1 MIDTSCVI
9 PFVSRKDLTAS
20 VNAQR
25 FISHMRGCFVGSA
38 EAWEAVRW
46 PGIGFSKLG
55 CKSVHIPREMVMDV
69 DFMDFAKAYLMHRRM
84 VDSRAHIAQHGIM
97 FRCLE
102 TALVKAHAS
111 GCIHLCTVADLDEAA
126 LTARQHYSRDTAYAT
141 GLYLTQMAEYLS
153 SHFLCGQNLKDWVSP
168 MPRPLDMN
176 STTGKEAEEAR
187 SHKLPGEAELDA
199 ISEIFANAP
208 TDSKDIFTTS
218 MLALLM
224 CAPSRANEIMAL
236 RADAEV
242 DEVDRDGQLRYGWR
256 FYSSK
261 DFAGDIKWIPST
273 MVALAREAFGRMLK
287 LSSPARALAAWIE
300 EHPNEFYRH
309 DLCPDVPK
317 DHPLSLFEVA
327 AAFGQKT
334 EDPIKAADFVGMRGL
349 RVAHG
354 AYTLQSLWDIL
365 RSRLPPDFPWFDRK
379 KGVRYSNCISSIL
392 KHQIH
397 ASRVT
402 SAVMLQRVCVST
414 LWADLGPRT
423 SVKNHRS
430 VFDRNGYRHPSGE
443 PYKMTTH
450 QPRHLLNTIAQRGGL
465 SNLALAKW
473 SGRAHISSNQV
484 YNHVSDG
491 EVFEKLRMLR
501 TVDDSTESPS
511 LHHIVP
517 SPIENDD
524 SLIYRDGAAHITE
537 YGYCVHNFVI
547 SPCTKYRDCI
557 NCTEQICIKGHQANR
572 DRLLARLGKLERVL
586 ALAAEGER
594 VGEYGADK
602 WVTNHIKTIARIKS
616 LLALMDDQAIE
627 EGALIKL
634 RGKDFSQLTR
644 VFHRI
649 GADEPERS

>member
-1 MIDTSCVI
+1 
-9 PFVSRKDLTAS
+9 
-20 VNAQR
+20 
-25 FISHMRGCFVGSA
+25 
-38 EAWEAVRW
+38 
-46 PGIGFSKLG
+46 
-55 CKSVHIPREMVMDV
+55 
-69 DFMDFAKAYLMHRRM
+69 
-84 VDSRAHIAQHGIM
+84 
-97 FRCLE
+97 
-102 TALVKAHAS
+102 
-111 GCIHLCTVADLDEAA
+111 
-126 LTARQHYSRDTAYAT
+126 
-141 GLYLTQMAEYLS
+141 
-153 SHFLCGQNLKDWVSP
+153 
-168 MPRPLDMN
+168 
-176 STTGKEAEEAR
+176 
-187 SHKLPGEAELDA
+187 
-199 ISEIFANAP
+199 
-208 TDSKDIFTTS
+208 
-218 MLALLM
+218 
-224 CAPSRANEIMAL
+224 
-236 RADAEV
+236 
-242 DEVDRDGQLRYGWR
+242 
-256 FYSSK
+256 
-261 DFAGDIKWIPST
+261 

-309 DLCPDVPK
+309 DLCPDVPE
-317 DHPLSLFEVA
+317 DQPLSLFEVA

-334 EDPIKAADFVGMRGL
+334 EDPIKAANFVGMRGL

-379 KGVRYSNCISSIL
+379 KGVRYSNCICSIL

-397 ASRVT
+397 ASFVT
-402 SAVMLQRVCVST
+402 SAVMLQRVYVSN

-423 SVKNHRS
+423 TVKNHRS

-586 ALAAEGER
+586 SLAAEGER

-602 WVTNHIKTIARIKS
+602 WVTHHIKTIARIKS